1 MGVSE
6 GIDAK
11 KNVLTKKL
19 DNIRL
24 MKSKLH
30 QLEAS
35 ILTDENEME
44 KERKDILRKNADL
57 ERKVAVLNHMK
68 DTNAQT
74 TKDLFSQI
82 DEEKKSLNVDR
93 EELSNEMDNIQ
104 KKVNMV
110 NELKKRKVD
119 SLDDLENAVKFGAER
134 VGLKQGELKKRLVEL
149 AAQLEASKYVN

>member
-1 MGVSE
+1 MG
-6 GIDAK
+6 
-11 KNVLTKKL
+11 
-19 DNIRL
+19 
-24 MKSKLH
+24 
-30 QLEAS
+30 
-35 ILTDENEME
+35 E

-82 DEEKKSLNVDR
+82 DEEKKKLNVDR

-104 KKVNMV
+104 KKVHMV

-149 AAQLEASKYVN
+149 AAQLE